1 MDLKIC
7 FIASQFDNNKM
18 QRFFIFTVL
27 LFTYS
32 LFSQESF
39 IFEQYNTPFVFDLE
53 FQSYGKKVLLTW
65 KNPDNF
71 HDNLIIYRSDS
82 YISNL
87 QNAKRIARLTNGENK
102 FIDNIESGNYYYA
115 VLIEDR
121 LEINKI
127 YMLFVPYRNITVKPV
142 VLTEEN
148 NIKLTSIKAYPDRN
162 INLQWDF
169 IAYDSDETNR
179 LVYIFRSNAPIENE
193 EAFENAVFALKTN
206 LRDRNAVDTLSE
218 NIPYYY
224 YIWIEGSV
232 PVFLPDVTYTT
243 KAYCANAE
251 RKFLHQKEELKF
263 TPLPLLVFRK
273 DPLTG
278 KKLNRS
284 ELENIQNKD
293 NKLSDFRN
301 DMQKKW
307 TSNQKKIDKEYH
319 DNCDKMLPFSFLKDE
334 EIYVPP
340 FYKDKYENIQ
350 TFLLSKDY
358 KTAKTELENLLSDGL
373 PKQFYERVNYYL
385 GMINYCLGDFYNSYL
400 YLNST
405 SGDINKTAL
414 PYLRSLSDK
423 IYEALK

>member
-1 MDLKIC
+1 ML
-7 FIASQFDNNKM
+7 
-18 QRFFIFTVL
+18 V
-27 LFTYS
+27 FTYN

-71 HDNLIIYRSDS
+71 RDNLIIYRSSS

-102 FIDNIESGNYYYA
+102 FIDTIESGNYYYA
-115 VLIEDR
+115 VLVEDK
-121 LEINKI
+121 LEINKM
-127 YMLFVPYRNITVKPV
+127 YMLFIPYRNVTVKPV

-148 NIKLTSIKAYPDRN
+148 NIKLTSIRAYPDRN
-162 INLQWDF
+162 VNLQWDF
-169 IAYDSDETNR
+169 ITFDKDETDK
-179 LVYIFRSNAPIENE
+179 LVYIFRSINPIENE

-206 LRDRNAVDTLSE
+206 LRDRNAVDTVSGS
-218 NIPYYY
+218 IPYYY
-224 YIWIEGSV
+224 YIWVEGSV

-243 KAYCANAE
+243 KAYCVNTE
-251 RKFLHQKEELKF
+251 RKFLYQKEELKF
-263 TPLPLLVFRK
+263 TPLPLLVFRE

-284 ELENIQNKD
+284 ELENIQDKD
-293 NKLSDFRN
+293 NRLSDFTN
-301 DMQKKW
+301 NLYKKW
-307 TSNQKKIDKEYH
+307 TSNQKKINKEYH
-319 DNCDKMLPFSFLKDE
+319 DNCGKLLPFSFLKDE

-340 FYKDKYENIQ
+340 FYKDKYKNIQ
-350 TFLLSKDY
+350 TLLRGKDY
-358 KTAKTELENLLSDGL
+358 KTAKKELENLLSDGL

-385 GMINYCLGDFYNSYL
+385 GMIQYCLGDFYNSYL

-405 SGDINKTAL
+405 SGEINKTAL
-414 PYLRSLSDK
+414 PYLQSLSDK

>member
-1 MDLKIC
+1 
-7 FIASQFDNNKM
+7 M
-18 QRFFIFTVL
+18 QRFFILTALFFT
-27 LFTYS
+27 FS

-53 FQSYGKKVLLTW
+53 FQCYGKKVLLTW

-71 HDNLIIYRSDS
+71 HDNLIIYRSRN

-87 QNAKRIARLTNGENK
+87 QGTEKIARLTNGENK

-115 VLIEDR
+115 VLIEDKY
-121 LEINKI
+121 ENNKI
-127 YMLFVPYRNITVKPV
+127 YMLFIPYRNITVKPV

-148 NIKLTSIKAYPDRN
+148 NIKLTSIKAYTDRN

-169 IAYDSDETNR
+169 ITFDKNAADK
-179 LVYIFRSNAPIENE
+179 LVYIFRSIAPIDSD
-193 EAFENAVFALKTN
+193 EAFEDAVFALKTN
-206 LRDRNAVDTLSE
+206 LYDKNATDTANES
-218 NIPYYY
+218 IPYYY
-224 YIWIEGSV
+224 YIWIEGST

-243 KAYCANAE
+243 KACSPNIE
-251 RKFLHQKEELKF
+251 RKFLQQKEETKF
-263 TPLPLLVFRK
+263 TPLPLLVFRS

-284 ELENIQNKD
+284 ELENIQNKNNKPTAFID
-293 NKLSDFRN
+293 NLH
-301 DMQKKW
+301 KKQ
-307 TSNQKKIDKEYH
+307 TSHQEKISKEYY
-319 DNCDKMLPFSFLKDE
+319 DNCKKQLPFAFLNDE
-334 EIYVPP
+334 EIYIPP
-340 FYKDKYENIQ
+340 FHKDKYKNIQ
-350 TFLLSKDY
+350 KLLHEKNY
-358 KTAKTELENLLSDGL
+358 RTAEKELENLLSAGL

-385 GMINYCLGDFYNSYL
+385 GMVNYCLGDFYNSYL

-405 SGDINKTAL
+405 SGEINKAAF